1 MILKKRFIILFLLS
15 TTVLFVQNAGALPV
29 TTGMISG
36 WEPNSISFSYAPQGL
51 TIDMRIDFAVYEANS
66 YPGQEFAEEQYLYA
80 YQIFNEGSDVSVD
93 SFSMAILPGADVGR
107 IDSNDY
113 EVVDGIT
120 PFLQYFSPDAQL
132 VQSAI
137 FAFYPDIPPFGSD
150 GCIDPNEHSD
160 ILFFTS
166 DSKPTEGFGLL
177 VAGCIGTTIPSLPT
191 PVPEPATVV
200 LLGIGG
206 LITIRRRRIF

>member
-1 MILKKRFIILFLLS
+1 MIMKKRFVILILLS

-29 TTGMISG
+29 TGAISG
-36 WEPNSISFSYAPQGL
+36 WEPNSISFSYTQQGL

-93 SFSMAILPGADVGR
+93 SFSMAILSGADVGE

-113 EVVDGIT
+113 EVVDGIA
-120 PFLQYFSPDAQL
+120 PLLKYFSPDAQS

-137 FAFYPDIPPFGSD
+137 FAFYPDIPPFSSD

-160 ILFFTS
+160 ILLFTS
-166 DSKPTEGFGLL
+166 NSAPTEGFGLL
-177 VAGCIGTTIPSLPT
+177 VAGSIGTTIPSLHT
-191 PVPEPATVV
+191 PVVPEPATVV

-206 LITIRRRRIF
+206 LMTIRRKRIS